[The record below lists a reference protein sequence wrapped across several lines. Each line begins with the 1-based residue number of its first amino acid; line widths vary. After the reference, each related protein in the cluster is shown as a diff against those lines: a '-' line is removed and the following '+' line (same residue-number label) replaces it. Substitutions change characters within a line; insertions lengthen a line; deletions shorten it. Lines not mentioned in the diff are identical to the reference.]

1 MNRRFYWIACFA
13 MALPVLIYL
22 YAFQRYAT
30 DMPFYDDYDA
40 ILFWTLQFINAQD
53 FHQKFWLFLRQHNE
67 HRIITDYF
75 VNLLS
80 LSILH
85 RINFIFISFVG
96 SIGLFAIT
104 AALLLIGKQNRLSIY
119 EMIPIPFL
127 LLCLSQN
134 CLITCA
140 MAAVQQYWQLLFDIA
155 SIMLLTMSRRKF
167 GFATACILA
176 VLATFSGG
184 GGLLVFPVGALY
196 LWQSRRFLLA
206 GLWIIVTCITLF
218 LFFIT
223 FKYQPSM
230 YSAPAHAYFWA
241 HPLNSAIFVLGFL
254 GNAASSAAMA
264 IAFGVAIVAA
274 AMAILAVNFKSRD
287 ATLIYIGLLL
297 LVSAV
302 VVAQNRAWTG
312 SQLRFLAIN
321 QVYLSSRY
329 TIYGL
334 LALTILYMLTM
345 SSINDKKIRRF
356 ANFSGI
362 LIAVAI
368 NLSWIG
374 PGLVTLSY
382 LHNLEKVTLIG
393 QPGNDAP
400 ATLQA
405 AMRQNIF
412 FPVYMYRHLPPAILN
427 DKQYYHAWCEL
438 FGVYLARPD
447 LGHAFPLGNAASYR
461 PLLQWAA
468 NGAPEND
475 PGFSQ
480 IQPYQPEYRAMLG
493 IFQHQPA
500 KTGS

>member
-1 MNRRFYWIACFA
+1 MLNKTDRRVAW
-13 MALPVLIYL
+13 MAYLALSLPVLIYL

-30 DMPFYDDYDA
+30 NMPFYDDYDA

-53 FHQKFWLFLRQHNE
+53 FHEKFWLFFRQHNE
-67 HRIITDYF
+67 HRIIVDYF

-80 LSILH
+80 LGIFH

-96 SIGLFAIT
+96 SIGLFGIT
-104 AALLLIGKQNRLSIY
+104 AIVLFIGKQNRLSAY
-119 EMIPIPFL
+119 ELIPIPFL

-134 CLITCA
+134 GLITCT

-155 SIMLLTMSRRKF
+155 SILLLTTANSKVGF
-167 GFATACILA
+167 GMACVLA

-184 GGLLVFPVGALY
+184 GGLLVFPVGVVY
-196 LWQSRRFLLA
+196 LLQSRKFLPA
-206 GLWIIVTCITLF
+206 AIWVIVTGVTLY
-218 LFFIT
+218 LFFIYLN
-223 FKYQPSM
+223 YQPSL
-230 YSAPAHAYFWA
+230 YSAPAHAYFWS
-241 HPLNSAIFVLGFL
+241 HPFTSAIFVVGFL
-254 GNAASSAAMA
+254 GNAARSTAMA
-264 IAFGVAIVAA
+264 IAFGVAIITATA
-274 AMAILAVNFKSRD
+274 AMLAVNFKNRSP
-287 ATLIYIGLLL
+287 TLLYIALLL

-302 VVAQNRAWTG
+302 VVAENRAFVG
-312 SQLRFLAIN
+312 YKLRFLASDPI
-321 QVYLSSRY
+321 YLSSSY

-334 LALTILYMLTM
+334 LALAIFYLLVM
-345 SSINDKKIRRF
+345 SSLNGGSLRRL
-356 ANFSGI
+356 ATVLGI
-362 LIAVAI
+362 FIAVAI

-374 PGLVTLSY
+374 PSLSTLSY
-382 LHNLEKVTLIG
+382 FHNLEKATLIG

-412 FPVYMYRHLPPAILN
+412 FPVYMYRHLPPAIMS

-447 LGHAFPLGNAASYR
+447 LAHAFPLGNAASYR

-493 IFQHQPA
+493 IFQH
-500 KTGS
+500 